1 MYQITGKSVQFH
13 HLHGTGI
20 KAIMMDMDPKQMSG
34 MYTTYVLQE
43 SLQIPAAADL
53 SYPFK
58 RFGASTVLQL
68 CTL

>member
-1 MYQITGKSVQFH
+1 
-13 HLHGTGI
+13 
-20 KAIMMDMDPKQMSG
+20 MMDMDPKQMSG

>member
-1 MYQITGKSVQFH
+1 
-13 HLHGTGI
+13 
-20 KAIMMDMDPKQMSG
+20 MMDMDPKQMSG

-43 SLQIPAAADL
+43 SLQILAAADL

-58 RFGASTVLQL
+58 RFGASTALQL